1 MMGGEGMSDY
11 ATAPHATAPG
21 ELAQVHAFLNTTF
34 AEGSRER
41 FDTPERLHDWLAKRS
56 LIEPTTSV
64 SLDDFQTVLALRD
77 ALRVLIAGGIAP
89 EQRDALNRMAARAP
103 LLLNFGA
110 EGSPFL
116 MPGAEGVPGAIARIL
131 AAIVAAERE
140 GNWSRLKQCR
150 NRECQR
156 VFYDTSKNHSAVWC
170 SSQRCG
176 NRMAARAYRA
186 RAAGAPDGS

>member
-1 MMGGEGMSDY
+1 MSE
-11 ATAPHATAPG
+11 HATAPG
-21 ELAQVHAFLNTTF
+21 DLALVHAFLNTTF

-56 LIEPTTSV
+56 LILPTEPV
-64 SLDDFQTVLALRD
+64 SRRDFEAVRALRD
-77 ALRVLIAGGIAP
+77 ALRAMIAGRIEP
-89 EQRDALNRMAARAP
+89 EQRDALNRMTARAP
-103 LLLNFGA
+103 LVLHFDNKAQPLLVPDSG
-110 EGSPFL
+110 
-116 MPGAEGVPGAIARIL
+116 GVPGAIARIL
-131 AAIVAAERE
+131 AAIVAGERE
-140 GNWSRLKQCR
+140 GGWSRLKQCR

-186 RAAGAPDGS
+186 RTASTPNG